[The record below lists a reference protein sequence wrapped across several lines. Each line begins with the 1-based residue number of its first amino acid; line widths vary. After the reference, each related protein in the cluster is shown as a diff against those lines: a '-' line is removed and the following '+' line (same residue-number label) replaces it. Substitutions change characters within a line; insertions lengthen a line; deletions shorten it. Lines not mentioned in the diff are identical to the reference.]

1 MWCSI
6 HNIAM
11 GIKGDARVMRQN
23 IVSCIPF
30 ILHVF
35 SIKFNI
41 KEGKLIVVSFP
52 LDGPRINNNEPI
64 LM

>member
-1 MWCSI
+1 
-6 HNIAM
+6 M